1 MSVKINTQN
10 TDRTSPSDSR
20 YAFIRLRV
28 TGVRPTTDRIRGIDL
43 VLKDG
48 DQVVSEWSVEI
59 PVPNLAPA
67 EANPAFAKI
76 ASQLLVRLTGRV
88 LVGRNMRFVSAMLR
102 NELKRI
108 GSDQRFK
115 VICLSRL
122 INVFSLRKEGHLRAS
137 QLTAQDLL
145 MELEWIKKEVGHDRF
160 EEALV
165 EQLRYQSLPPN
176 IALQDIQRL
185 PDSPGVY
192 YFYGDQRR
200 LLYVGKSIQIR
211 TRVLSHFS
219 DDHRENR
226 EMEMS
231 RQVCSIE
238 FTECAGELSALLL
251 EAQHVKQ
258 LRPLYNRRLRRLNQ
272 LYSVCWTGEP
282 SHAPETVILS
292 TDQPLKSEHLFGLF
306 RNRINAEQALRKLSD
321 KYALCLKVLGLE
333 RGKGS
338 CFGYQLGRC
347 HGACINQET
356 RVAHAQRLR
365 VALERLKV
373 QAWPF
378 PDTVVLT
385 ETNVKNGRSQSHL
398 IQQWCYLGDV
408 SQPSSLESIVFDLD
422 IYRLLNQYLK
432 GQTVF
437 SRWEKK
443 GFQYHLTLSNSK

>member
-1 MSVKINTQN
+1 MVSAKINKQN
-10 TDRTSPSDSR
+10 MDSAGQLDNR
-20 YAFIRLRV
+20 YAFIRLQV
-28 TGVRPTTDRIRGIDL
+28 TGVRPTSDRIRGIEL
-43 VLKDG
+43 LLRDG

-59 PVPNLAPA
+59 SVPNLMTA
-67 EANPAFAKI
+67 EANPAFAKV
-76 ASQLLVRLTGRV
+76 ASQLLVRLAGRI

-102 NELKRI
+102 NELRRI
-108 GSDQRFK
+108 GSEDRFK

-122 INVFSLRKEGHLRAS
+122 MNSCSLRKERSIHSS
-137 QLTAQDLL
+137 QLTPQDLIS
-145 MELEWIKKEVGHDRF
+145 ELEWIKEAAGDDRLKD
-160 EEALV
+160 AIG

-226 EMEMS
+226 EMVMS
-231 RQVCSIE
+231 RQVSSVE
-238 FTECAGELSALLL
+238 FTECVGELSALLL
-251 EAQHVKQ
+251 EAQQVKQ

-282 SHAPETVILS
+282 SHTPETVTLS
-292 TDQPLKSEHLFGLF
+292 TNQPFKSEHLFGLF
-306 RNRINAEQALRKLSD
+306 RSQVKAEQALRKQSERHE
-321 KYALCLKVLGLE
+321 LCLKVLGLE

-347 HGACINQET
+347 KGACIGKET
-356 RVAHAQRLR
+356 LLSHSQRLHI
-365 VALERLKV
+365 ALETLKV

-378 PDTVVLT
+378 PDKVLLT
-385 ETNVKNGRSQSHL
+385 ETNLKNGHSQSHL

-408 SQPSSLESIVFDLD
+408 SQLSSLEPVVFDLD

-432 GQTVF
+432 GQTLF
-437 SRWEKK
+437 SIWEKN
-443 GFQYHLTLSNSK
+443 GFQYHLGLL

>member
-1 MSVKINTQN
+1 MEPAKIEKQKV
-10 TDRTSPSDSR
+10 DSTCVFENR
-20 YAFIRLRV
+20 YAFIRLQV
-28 TGVRPTTDRIRGIDL
+28 TGVRPTSDRIRSIEL
-43 VLKDG
+43 LLRDG

-59 PVPNLAPA
+59 PVPSLIPA
-67 EANPAFAKI
+67 EVNPAFAKI
-76 ASQLLVRLTGRV
+76 ASQLLVRLAGRV

-102 NELKRI
+102 NELRRI
-108 GSDQRFK
+108 DSDERFK

-122 INVFSLRKEGHLRAS
+122 INAFSLRKEGLISSS
-137 QLTAQDLL
+137 QLTPQDLML
-145 MELEWIKKEVGHDRF
+145 EMEWIKDEVGNDRF
-160 EEALV
+160 EEALA

-226 EMEMS
+226 EMVMS
-231 RQVCSIE
+231 RQVGSVE

-251 EAQHVKQ
+251 EAQQVKQ

-282 SHAPETVILS
+282 SHAPETVMLS
-292 TDQPLKSEHLFGLF
+292 TNQPFKSEHLFGLF
-306 RNRINAEQALRKLSD
+306 RSQVKSEQALRKLSE
-321 KYALCLKVLGLE
+321 KHELCLKILGLE

-347 HGACINQET
+347 KGACIGKET
-356 RVAHAQRLR
+356 LHSHSQRLHI
-365 VALERLKV
+365 ALETLKV

-378 PDTVVLT
+378 PDKVLLT
-385 ETNVKNGRSQSHL
+385 ETNLKNGHSQSHL

-408 SQPSSLESIVFDLD
+408 SQLSSLEPVVFDLD

-432 GQTVF
+432 GQTLF
-437 SRWEKK
+437 SIWEKN
-443 GFQYHLTLSNSK
+443 GFQYHLGLL